1 MQPQTDNSS
10 NPGPLVVDEDEDNF
24 EEISESR
31 EIVEDRINRMKL
43 SMIDY
48 TVKQQELSEKMVQLH
63 KDKELLSLKLDDSI
77 GCQ

>member
-1 MQPQTDNSS
+1 MQPQIDNSS

-43 SMIDY
+43 SIIDY
-48 TVKQQELSEKMVQLH
+48 TVKQQELSEKMVQLQ
-63 KDKELLSLKLDDSI
+63 KDKELL
-77 GCQ
+77 

>member
-1 MQPQTDNSS
+1 MQPQIDNSS

-48 TVKQQELSEKMVQLH
+48 TVKQQELSEKMV
-63 KDKELLSLKLDDSI
+63 
-77 GCQ
+77 

>member
-1 MQPQTDNSS
+1 MQPQIDNSS

-63 KDKELLSLKLDDSI
+63 KDKELL
-77 GCQ
+77 